1 MNIHKTHYF
10 LLALLVSIFSCS
22 TKKDIPVTPETALQR
37 YLENGDNTAQWKLKE
52 SYGIDNNITAYDLI
66 LTSQTWREHVWKHQL
81 TILFPEKVDHDGA
94 LLFITGGSIKS
105 GEPNFS
111 GHDDELT
118 QSLGIIAAKNNAI
131 VSIIRQTPNQPLYDD
146 LTEDELISFTLH
158 NFKNDGDYTW
168 PLLFPMVKTAVKAMD
183 VVQEFSQKELNHKLE
198 RFVVSGASKR
208 GWTTWLTGAQDPR
221 VTAIAPM
228 VIDVL
233 NMPVSLEYQLEVWKD
248 YSVQI
253 EDYTKLE
260 IPQQVHTENGD
271 KITKMIDPYS
281 YRKNLTMPKM
291 IFIGTI
297 DEYWPVDAIKNY
309 LDSIP
314 GQNFIHYVPNAG
326 HDLGDKRQTLQALS
340 SFFGTTLLHQS
351 YPVCNWNISPNGS
364 NLKLEAFSTP
374 DKLVDAIVWSADSED
389 RDFRDEEWKGESLN
403 AKNQENIEVEID
415 YPEAGYKAFYV
426 DLKYV
431 DPYGDEYTKS
441 TRMFVADEKEVL

>member
-1 MNIHKTHYF
+1 
-10 LLALLVSIFSCS
+10 
-22 TKKDIPVTPETALQR
+22 
-37 YLENGDNTAQWKLKE
+37 
-52 SYGIDNNITAYDLI
+52 
-66 LTSQTWREHVWKHQL
+66 
-81 TILFPEKVDHDGA
+81 
-94 LLFITGGSIKS
+94 
-105 GEPNFS
+105 
-111 GHDDELT
+111 
-118 QSLGIIAAKNNAI
+118 
-131 VSIIRQTPNQPLYDD
+131 
-146 LTEDELISFTLH
+146 
-158 NFKNDGDYTW
+158 
-168 PLLFPMVKTAVKAMD
+168 
-183 VVQEFSQKELNHKLE
+183 
-198 RFVVSGASKR
+198 
-208 GWTTWLTGAQDPR
+208 
-221 VTAIAPM
+221 
-228 VIDVL
+228 
-233 NMPVSLEYQLEVWKD
+233 
-248 YSVQI
+248 
-253 EDYTKLE
+253 
-260 IPQQVHTENGD
+260 
-271 KITKMIDPYS
+271 